1 MISSR
6 ERERTSERERERG
19 RDTVRYIRKMDGHKD
34 MFVECERKR
43 QRGIGASEK
52 SGKVRERKSER

>member
-6 ERERTSERERERG
+6 ERERTSERERE

-34 MFVECERKR
+34 MFVECERKG

-52 SGKVRERKSER
+52 NGKVRERKSER

>member
-1 MISSR
+1 
-6 ERERTSERERERG
+6 
-19 RDTVRYIRKMDGHKD
+19 MDGHKD